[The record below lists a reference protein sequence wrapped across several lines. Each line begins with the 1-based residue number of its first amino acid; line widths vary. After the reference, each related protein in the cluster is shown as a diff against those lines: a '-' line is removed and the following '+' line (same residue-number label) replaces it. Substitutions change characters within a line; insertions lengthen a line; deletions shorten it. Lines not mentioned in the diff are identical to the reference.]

1 LKNGADDEDEMEESE
16 LSHDNYVI
24 IYDKWQNMMSTVFIG
39 CLQSTEY
46 IHTRTALI
54 LLTKM
59 VDVFPTKST
68 LGSKLLKTLEPLKS
82 DSNPMQDIK
91 TMALGYSSQ
100 ISKRNDAGTWM
111 EEDSKTAKARLEK
124 EKIQGEKRKRNAELQ
139 IEEAKQDSTAK
150 PNSQSDDTR
159 KDERRSGLR
168 FVPPPG
174 VTSNADRG
182 ISGNEPRRSDDRDR
196 GRDQDSGRGM
206 DVRGGD
212 KWERNGPI
220 GDASAKGVKRG
231 RSPEPDRGGGNE
243 RGSRPSDR
251 DKRSRREPSPPRR
264 GGNRRSARR

>member
-1 LKNGADDEDEMEESE
+1 MEKEDDVKMEESE
-16 LSHDNYVI
+16 VSHEDYI
-24 IYDKWQNMMSTVFIG
+24 ILYNKWQDTMSTVFIG

-100 ISKRNDAGTWM
+100 ISKRNDTGTWM

-139 IEEAKQDSTAK
+139 MEEAKQDSTTSAK
-150 PNSQSDDTR
+150 TNAQSDYAR
-159 KDERRSGLR
+159 KDERRTGLR

-174 VTSNADRG
+174 VASNK
-182 ISGNEPRRSDDRDR
+182 EPRGSLDRR
-196 GRDQDSGRGM
+196 HDQDSNRRNDTRM
-206 DVRGGD
+206 ND

-220 GDASAKGVKRG
+220 GEVSGKGMKRV
-231 RSPEPDRGGGNE
+231 RSPEPDRGGND
-243 RGSRPSDR
+243 RGSRGSDR

-264 GGNRRSARR
+264 VGNRRSTRR